1 MDVRGKGLN
10 EEQGLYSPPSYGQ
23 MIRRPCLRIA
33 RVAVSFA
40 LLITIT
46 ASCTHTEDEGKPP
59 AAKGVAIGPLMRS
72 PGSSLLDVDGT
83 DGSDIWAVGEVHAP
97 NPNRERSLIEHWDG
111 SSWGIVP
118 AQDAGRL
125 TSVSAIAADDAW
137 ALGDKALL
145 HWDGATWSEVQL
157 PVRKG
162 AYFGSLSASGP
173 DDVWIAGTRPGPFIG
188 RHTRGLSTIV
198 ARFDGASWNVMHPLN
213 PGSRDNY
220 LEGLVALS
228 PTDVWV
234 AGYSGDRG
242 RHAPEAISLTE
253 HWDGNTWSVVP
264 SPSPSPSLN
273 VIWGAGSE
281 RDSGIWALGHYRAPD
296 HHLHALVLRWDGARW
311 DQIRMRGVS
320 TWSPTSASGTSTR
333 QVWVVGSEPTSS
345 LAIAWCSVS
354 SCRTLVEPGQSS
366 DRIAD
371 SVYAVG
377 PGEAWIVGDK
387 SSASTGYGSRP
398 FAERWDRTSWT
409 EVSVPSGLPSDT

>member
-1 MDVRGKGLN
+1 MTLSRESQGEAPKDIVEMPRESARRSRPVRMDVRGKGLN

-173 DDVWIAGTRPGPFIG
+173 DDVWIAGTRP
-188 RHTRGLSTIV
+188 
-198 ARFDGASWNVMHPLN
+198 AR
-213 PGSRDNY
+213 
-220 LEGLVALS
+220 
-228 PTDVWV
+228 
-234 AGYSGDRG
+234 
-242 RHAPEAISLTE
+242 
-253 HWDGNTWSVVP
+253 
-264 SPSPSPSLN
+264 
-273 VIWGAGSE
+273 
-281 RDSGIWALGHYRAPD
+281 
-296 HHLHALVLRWDGARW
+296 
-311 DQIRMRGVS
+311 
-320 TWSPTSASGTSTR
+320 
-333 QVWVVGSEPTSS
+333 
-345 LAIAWCSVS
+345 
-354 SCRTLVEPGQSS
+354 
-366 DRIAD
+366 
-371 SVYAVG
+371 
-377 PGEAWIVGDK
+377 
-387 SSASTGYGSRP
+387 SSAGTRADCRRSSRAST
-398 FAERWDRTSWT
+398 ERAGT
-409 EVSVPSGLPSDT
+409 